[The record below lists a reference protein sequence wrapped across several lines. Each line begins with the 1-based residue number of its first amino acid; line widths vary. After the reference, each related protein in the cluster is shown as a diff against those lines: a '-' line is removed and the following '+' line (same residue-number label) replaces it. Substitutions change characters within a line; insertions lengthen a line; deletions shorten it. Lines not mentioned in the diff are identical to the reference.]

1 MFCPKCGNPDQTP
14 ESYCRQCGIFLPDLS
29 KPARMETPP
38 ETHFRAN
45 IVLSSMTIVACTTL
59 SILLWTMLAFRP
71 DTPTLIYVTAGLL
84 FAMAIWHIQTL
95 YRTLQLRKH
104 FKKTKATREL
114 RAAPDAE
121 TARLLDE
128 ADMSNVVPASVTE
141 YTTKHLSETKVR
153 SS

>member
-29 KPARMETPP
+29 KPVRTETPP

-114 RAAPDAE
+114 GAAPDAE
-121 TARLLDE
+121 TGRLLDE